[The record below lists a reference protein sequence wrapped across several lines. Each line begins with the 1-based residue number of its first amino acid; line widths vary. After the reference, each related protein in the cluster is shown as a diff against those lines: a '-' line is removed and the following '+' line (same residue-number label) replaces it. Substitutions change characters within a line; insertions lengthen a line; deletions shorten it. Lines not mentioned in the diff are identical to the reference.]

1 MGTAKPREGQCTYAY
16 REGKRCTSEI
26 EGRGQFCF
34 WHDPAAN
41 KESPDIK
48 DRLQEWA
55 RSHRY
60 LEGIK
65 LGGSKGVDLSNAD
78 LFHANLK
85 KGATD
90 QCQSQRCQF
99 GQDRPIACAV

>member
-16 REGKRCTSEI
+16 RDGKRCTSEI
-26 EGRGQFCF
+26 EARGQFCF

-60 LEGIK
+60 L
-65 LGGSKGVDLSNAD
+65 
-78 LFHANLK
+78 
-85 KGATD
+85 
-90 QCQSQRCQF
+90 
-99 GQDRPIACAV
+99 

>member
-1 MGTAKPREGQCTYAY
+1 MSMIPRAAASDEQEYAEEYIFAMRVLNTPVYLLKCFCAVDKLEVKVGTAKHREGQCTYAY
-16 REGKRCTSEI
+16 RDGKRCTSEI

-60 LEGIK
+60 L
-65 LGGSKGVDLSNAD
+65 
-78 LFHANLK
+78 
-85 KGATD
+85 
-90 QCQSQRCQF
+90 
-99 GQDRPIACAV
+99 